1 MSAWRKRQI
10 AEAQTKREKMDKEEF
25 MVQWVLTR
33 ASFREDFSGTAAA
46 RAAHDVWVEIQ
57 RLKAKND

>member
-10 AEAQTKREKMDKEEF
+10 AERQAKMDKEEF

-57 RLKAKND
+57 RLKDKHE